1 MLNKY
6 KLPAV
11 FISIILVSLIIFGV
25 SRFVFNKRIDLKKE
39 RMGNINVLL
48 LGRGGG
54 KHEGPDLTDTMML
67 AVINHPKDRVD
78 IISIPRDL
86 WVPEIKAKINKAYSI
101 GQEKDGQGILLA
113 KAAVQNVTGENID
126 YIVVIDFSGFVKLV
140 DHLGGIDV
148 VVPREFDDYAYPIEG
163 KEEDPC
169 EKTEEEI
176 ASLSAEIATGSATE
190 SEAFPCRYKHLHFDQ
205 GLVHMTG
212 IQALEFSRSRHALN
226 GEGNDFSRS
235 QRQQAVISAIREKT
249 LSLGMILNPVK
260 VLGAFNIIRDN
271 IDTNIQVGEL
281 DDFINLAQEMQDAV
295 VNSSVI
301 DFGDEEKGRY
311 GLLIEPERTSDKGF
325 QSVLIPRVGDGNF
338 SEIHEY
344 VKCIVDGLVCA
355 VDKNG
360 IVKKE
365 ATD

>member
-1 MLNKY
+1 
-6 KLPAV
+6 
-11 FISIILVSLIIFGV
+11 
-25 SRFVFNKRIDLKKE
+25 
-39 RMGNINVLL
+39 
-48 LGRGGG
+48 
-54 KHEGPDLTDTMML
+54 
-67 AVINHPKDRVD
+67 
-78 IISIPRDL
+78 
-86 WVPEIKAKINKAYSI
+86 
-101 GQEKDGQGILLA
+101 
-113 KAAVQNVTGENID
+113 
-126 YIVVIDFSGFVKLV
+126 
-140 DHLGGIDV
+140 
-148 VVPREFDDYAYPIEG
+148 
-163 KEEDPC
+163 
-169 EKTEEEI
+169 
-176 ASLSAEIATGSATE
+176 
-190 SEAFPCRYKHLHFDQ
+190 
-205 GLVHMTG
+205 
-212 IQALEFSRSRHALN
+212 
-226 GEGNDFSRS
+226 
-235 QRQQAVISAIREKT
+235 
-249 LSLGMILNPVK
+249 MILNPVK